1 MVRVLHH
8 LPDPERARIVK
19 PGGYAIIETA
29 NAKHAVNRVRYWRS
43 GQKIPLM
50 PVDIR
55 SEANRRNGSIP
66 FVNHH
71 PAAVARQL
79 AACGLQVE
87 RVLSV
92 SNLRQPAL
100 KRIMPQR
107 LMLAAEYVMQV
118 PCAPLAFGPSLFFM
132 ARRQVPR

>member
-1 MVRVLHH
+1 L
-8 LPDPERARIVK
+8 A
-19 PGGYAIIETA
+19 
-29 NAKHAVNRVRYWRS
+29 
-43 GQKIPLM
+43 

-55 SEANRRNGSIP
+55 SEANKASDSIP

-79 AACGLQVE
+79 AACGLLVE

-100 KRIMPQR
+100 KRIMPER
-107 LMLAAEYVMQV
+107 LMLAAEYAMQV
-118 PCAPLAFGPSLFFM
+118 PLAPLSFGPSLFFM
-132 ARRQVPR
+132 ARKQPAV